1 MTLAD
6 QTEAGRPSAEAIY
19 DAEEARR
26 ARARRTESIARW
38 LLPLLVVIATI
49 AGWQW
54 LVTAN
59 EIPHYI
65 LPGPFRVWEQLVAD
79 WQLLRESLMVT
90 LQITVMALGVAVAGG
105 VLLAILFDQSR
116 FAELIFYPYAVIL
129 QVTPIVSIA
138 PLIFIY
144 VQDPTARVL
153 ICAWIVAFF
162 PILSNTTLGLKS
174 TDHNLSDLF
183 TIYGANRWQRLI
195 FLKLPSALPYFLGG
209 LRIAGGLALIGAI
222 VAEYVVGTG
231 GAGSGL
237 AFRILE
243 ASYRLN
249 IPRMFAALLLIGV
262 VGVAIYALTAFLS
275 WFLLRKWHESAIRR
289 E

>member
-1 MTLAD
+1 MSATD
-6 QTEAGRPSAEAIY
+6 TGAEAIY

-26 ARARRTESIARW
+26 ARARRIESVARW
-38 LLPLLVVIATI
+38 LLPLLVVMGTVL
-49 AGWQW
+49 GWQW
-54 LVTAN
+54 LVTAY
-59 EIPHYI
+59 EIPHYL
-65 LPGPFRVWEQLVAD
+65 LPGPFRVWDQLVAD
-79 WQLLRESLMVT
+79 WGMLSDALLVT
-90 LQITVMALGVAVAGG
+90 LRITAMALAVAIIGG

-144 VQDPTARVL
+144 VKDPTARVL

-162 PILSNTTLGLKS
+162 PLLSNTSLGLKS
-174 TDHNLSDLF
+174 TDHNLRDLF
-183 TIYGANRWQRLI
+183 SIYGASRWQRLV
-195 FLKLPSALPYFLGG
+195 FLQLPSALPYFLGG

-262 VGVAIYALTAFLS
+262 VGVAIFALTALVS
-275 WFLLRKWHESAIRR
+275 HLMLRKWHESAIRR
-289 E
+289 EM

>member
-1 MTLAD
+1 MN
-6 QTEAGRPSAEAIY
+6 AEAIY

-26 ARARRTESIARW
+26 ARARRVESVARW
-38 LLPLLVVIATI
+38 LLPLLVVVATVI
-49 AGWQW
+49 GWQA
-54 LVTAN
+54 LVTIYQ
-59 EIPHYI
+59 IPHYL
-65 LPGPFRVWEQLVAD
+65 LPGPFRVWDQLVND
-79 WQLLRESLMVT
+79 WGMLSDALLVT
-90 LQITVMALGVAVAGG
+90 LRITVMALAVAIIGG

-144 VQDPTARVL
+144 VKDPTARVL

-162 PILSNTTLGLKS
+162 PLLSNTSLGLKS
-174 TDHNLSDLF
+174 TDHNLRDLF
-183 TIYGANRWQRLI
+183 SIYGASRWQRLV
-195 FLKLPSALPYFLGG
+195 FLQLPSALPYFLGG

-262 VGVAIYALTAFLS
+262 VGVAIFAATALLS
-275 WFLLRKWHESAIRR
+275 HLMLRKWHESAIRR
-289 E
+289 EV

>member
-6 QTEAGRPSAEAIY
+6 QTGSARPTAEAVY

-38 LLPLLVVIATI
+38 LLPLLVVVGTI
-49 AGWQW
+49 LGWQW

-65 LPGPFRVWEQLVAD
+65 LPGPIRVWEQLVTD

-90 LQITVMALGVAVAGG
+90 LWITVMALGVAVVGG

-183 TIYGANRWQRLI
+183 TIYGASRWQRLV

>member
-1 MTLAD
+1 MTMAE
-6 QTEAGRPSAEAIY
+6 QSKVVRPTTEAIY

-38 LLPLLVVIATI
+38 LLPLVVVVATI
-49 AGWQW
+49 LGWQW

-65 LPGPFRVWEQLVAD
+65 LPGPFRVWEQLVTD
-79 WQLLRESLMVT
+79 WPILREALMVT
-90 LQITVMALGVAVAGG
+90 LQITVMALGVAVIGG

-275 WFLLRKWHESAIRR
+275 WFLLRKWHESAVRR

>member
-6 QTEAGRPSAEAIY
+6 DRAVAVW

-26 ARARRTESIARW
+26 ARALRIESVARW
-38 LLPLLVVIATI
+38 VIPVLVVCATLGLWEWYVR
-49 AGWQW
+49 AYE
-54 LVTAN
+54 V
-59 EIPHYI
+59 PHYI
-65 LPGPFRVWEQLVAD
+65 LPSPSRIWEQLVIDRAILAD
-79 WQLLRESLMVT
+79 ALWVT
-90 LQITVMALGVAVAGG
+90 LKITLMALAVAVIGG
-105 VLLAILFDQSR
+105 VILAILFDQSR
-116 FAELIFYPYAVIL
+116 FAELVFYPYAVIL

-144 VQDPTARVL
+144 VKEPTARVL

-174 TDHNLSDLF
+174 TDHNLRDLF
-183 TIYGANRWQRLI
+183 SIYGASRLQRLL
-195 FLKLPSALPYFLGG
+195 FLQLPSAMPYFLGG

-249 IPRMFAALLLIGV
+249 IPRMFAALALIAV
-262 VGVAIYALTAFLS
+262 VGVAIFALTSLVS
-275 WFLLRKWHESAIRR
+275 WLMLRKWHESALRGR
-289 E
+289 T